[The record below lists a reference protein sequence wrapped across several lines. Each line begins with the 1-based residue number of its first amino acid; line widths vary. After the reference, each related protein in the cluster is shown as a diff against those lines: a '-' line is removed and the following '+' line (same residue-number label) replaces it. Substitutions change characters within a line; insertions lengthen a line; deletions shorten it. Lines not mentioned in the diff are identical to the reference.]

1 MDDANGTVNVR
12 GIIRRRKGVF
22 LLCFLPILLA
32 AVIAAVILPPVYR
45 SRATILI
52 EGQQIPRNYVATT
65 VTRYAE
71 ERLQAISQRVLGSRN
86 LQHLIETLDLYPEM
100 RGRYTEGEIRSA
112 MRRAISVQTIDL
124 TEDERNRRAR
134 RAAEGAVAFTISYEG
149 KDPETVQQVASLLT
163 TAYLEENLRSRTQ
176 EASGATA
183 FFQQQ
188 QDEIQKQID
197 DLEVRISRFKK
208 ENLGTLPE
216 NTRFNIEVAQR
227 LGRDLDGYQMRIQT
241 LEDRRLLLQARLAG
255 VDPYLPVVAIEDT
268 EKQLVDRLR
277 EQRLHLATLQA
288 SFSDAHPDVI
298 RARRVIA
305 ELETQV
311 AERDRI
317 ESKIE
322 HLSQLRATLAGLQG
336 RYGQRHPDIQRL
348 TREIR
353 SLSAEIAAEQE
364 GLTAAETAAARP
376 VEEPDNPVYLDLQ
389 TQIASVDLEISGLR
403 DLIRKT
409 QTELASYEERLRQ
422 APLVEHEFSGLTRE
436 HEAAQR
442 RYNEITSKLMEAR
455 TAQGLE
461 QSEQG
466 ERFTLVEAPGVP
478 EKPYKPNRL
487 AIVLLGLTLGLGTGV
502 GAAAARESLD
512 RSVKVVDEL
521 GDLTQAPVLSVLPLI
536 RTAEER
542 RRRRL
547 RRAGWA
553 VGVAG
558 LCGVGLTVVHRSV
571 MPLDT
576 LVQDV
581 WLPAIQSELAKHL
594 PLDVEP
600 AQDAEP
606 ETAKP

>member
-1 MDDANGTVNVR
+1 MNETHTTVSVK
-12 GIIRRRKGVF
+12 GLIRRRKRIFWV
-22 LLCFLPILLA
+22 CFVPIFAAA
-32 AVIAAVILPPVYR
+32 AVAAVALPSIYQ
-45 SRATILI
+45 SKATILI
-52 EGQQIPRNYVATT
+52 EGQQIPRSYITTT
-65 VTRYAE
+65 VTSYVE
-71 ERLQAISQRVLGSRN
+71 ERLHVITQRVLSRQN
-86 LQHLIETLDLYPEM
+86 LEALIEQFGLYPEM
-100 RGRYTEGEIRSA
+100 RGRYTGDEIRQRMRKAIQLETISA
-112 MRRAISVQTIDL
+112 DVKDQRIGRTSEAT
-124 TEDERNRRAR
+124 
-134 RAAEGAVAFTISYEG
+134 VAFTISYEG
-149 KDPETVQQVASLLT
+149 KDPETVQKVASVL
-163 TAYLEENLRSRTQ
+163 ADYYLAENLRTRAE
-176 EASGATA
+176 EASGTTA
-183 FFQQQ
+183 FFEQQQ
-188 QDEIQKQID
+188 QEIQRQIEE
-197 DLEVRISRFKK
+197 LERRISQFKK
-208 ENLGTLPE
+208 ENLGILPE
-216 NTRFNIEVAQR
+216 NTRFNIDVAQR

-241 LEDRRLLLQARLAG
+241 LEDRRLLLRARLAG
-255 VDPYLPVVAIEDT
+255 VEPYLPVVAIEDT

-288 SFSDAHPDVI
+288 SFSDAHPDMV
-298 RARRVIA
+298 RVRRVIA

-322 HLSQLRATLAGLQG
+322 HLAQLRATLAGLQG

-364 GLTAAETAAARP
+364 GLTAAETDAARP

-403 DLIRKT
+403 ELIRKT
-409 QTELASYEERLRQ
+409 QRDLADYEERIRQ
-422 APLVEHEFSGLTRE
+422 APLVEQEYSALTRD
-436 HEAAQR
+436 HQNARR
-442 RYNEITSKLMEAR
+442 RYDEISAKLMEAR

-461 QSEQG
+461 QSEHG
-466 ERFTLVEAPGVP
+466 ERFTLADAPSVP
-478 EKPYKPNRL
+478 QNPYKPNRL
-487 AIVLLGLTLGLGTGV
+487 AIVLLGLTLGLGAGV